1 MASIGSIR
9 RIDELGRIV
18 IPKELRKHLNIRE
31 GDPMEVQYNR
41 NGEII
46 LRKYKRS
53 FEECAEE
60 WYDKHIKL
68 MDRCEF
74 IYHKDYTFCIVPAGL
89 GYTQHSRGGHAK
101 RSADDPVDNRMI
113 ARVAAYA
120 NAMGRDLNEMIGYED

>member
-1 MASIGSIR
+1 MSHGIIR

-18 IPKELRKHLNIRE
+18 IPKEIRRGMRINE
-31 GDPMEVQYNR
+31 NDPMELHLR

-60 WYDKHIKL
+60 WFRNHIKL

-89 GYTQHSRGGHAK
+89 GYTQHSRGGYAK
-101 RSADDPVDNRMI
+101 RNADDIVDNKVI

-120 NAMGRDLNEMIGYED
+120 NAMDRDLNGMIGYED